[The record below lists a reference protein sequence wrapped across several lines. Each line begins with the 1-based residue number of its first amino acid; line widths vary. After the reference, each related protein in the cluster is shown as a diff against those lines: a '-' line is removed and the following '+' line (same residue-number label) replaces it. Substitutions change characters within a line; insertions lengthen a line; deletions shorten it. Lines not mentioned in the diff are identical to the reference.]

1 MAYGDKTNSP
11 FSLST
16 ISGCTDPD
24 ALNYNKNATKD
35 DGSCTYASITNPIYG
50 CMDPAAS
57 NYNKNAT
64 DDDGSCVY
72 DNEDDNNL
80 LTGTVLMISG
90 DNRIWKMISYNNS
103 GLFGYVEPGMTGTLS
118 DPPRGYFENKTIQKL
133 DLSTAMITLTS
144 GVSGAQHGDELNFSL
159 DTSQQVHDVE
169 DDEED
174 TGGTRNPVVEVNLNA
189 TLEDGWY
196 FANPQMD
203 YLLPDLNNPYVGSYH
218 LMEDGTYM
226 IGEGVP
232 DEEHEINPDD
242 IILQD
247 YSDAETSDYIPDDT
261 EEEMPV
267 ADYETIQEVREIVS
281 DLFYKLWFVENTLSD
296 EQVLSLQT
304 TIRGGKKV
312 TGRTEDEPL
321 VFYKKDRNTL
331 ENRRDLQGDE
341 FEAICQDIFNH
352 EIPNDFISG
361 MFEIYEPPEE
371 PYVNRKEITQVN
383 HYWKLQKYIIQYTN
397 GFTTHDVVIAEEV
410 ILYHDTIGED
420 DDTDVE
426 GVY

>member
-24 ALNYNKNATKD
+24 ALNYNKNATK
-35 DGSCTYASITNPIYG
+35 
-50 CMDPAAS
+50 
-57 NYNKNAT
+57 
-64 DDDGSCVY
+64 DDGSCVY

-169 DDEED
+169 EDEED
-174 TGGTRNPVVEVNLNA
+174 TGGTGNPVVEVNLNA

-304 TIRGGKKV
+304 TIRGGSPQ

-331 ENRRDLQGDE
+331 ENTGKQGGGDLQGKE
-341 FEAICQDIFNH
+341 FENICQDIFNH